1 MVSAVL
7 YLESLGI
14 PMVPVASYLEPP
26 AESSR
31 GPLLVGW
38 CGACWLVAVGLLG
51 WNGAGVVLTGL
62 LAGTVL
68 GRDALKSPDAD
79 Y

>member
-1 MVSAVL
+1 
-7 YLESLGI
+7 
-14 PMVPVASYLEPP
+14 MVPVVPFLEPP
-26 AESSR
+26 VESSR
-31 GPLLVGW
+31 GSLLVGW
-38 CGACWLVAVGLLG
+38 CGACWLVAVRLLG

-68 GRDALKSPDAD
+68 GRDALKSPGAD

>member
-1 MVSAVL
+1 
-7 YLESLGI
+7 
-14 PMVPVASYLEPP
+14 MVPVVPFLERPV
-26 AESSR
+26 ESSR
-31 GPLLVGW
+31 DPLLVGW

-62 LAGTVL
+62 LAGL
-68 GRDALKSPDAD
+68 EMGRDALKSPDAD